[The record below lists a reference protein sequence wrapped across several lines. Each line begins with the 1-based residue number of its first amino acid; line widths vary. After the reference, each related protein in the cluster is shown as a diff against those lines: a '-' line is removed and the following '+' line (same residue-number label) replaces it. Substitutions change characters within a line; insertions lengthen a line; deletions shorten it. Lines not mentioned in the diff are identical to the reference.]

1 LAQGSVEAAVVV
13 VVDIVDNRRVG
24 LGERLEFVAP
34 KTFVFEYCMKC
45 LDMGV
50 FVRSTHRYALVFD
63 PKLLA
68 RCPPDLTGV
77 LRAIVRPDDGR
88 LTLDGT
94 LAPFQ
99 GASESLRRLFSRTRQ
114 PDVVVDHHAVSYV
127 QNRLHEEE
135 PPFTGDIAVFQITFP
150 QLINGGDFT
159 IATDASRLPAP
170 SPALGKQ
177 DPHLLAQAVDPLLVD
192 HQSVL
197 PAQPMRQLVITVGVA
212 VTFNRRSEQVL
223 NTVVTYLFAPTSQYV
238 SRTGSPPK
246 TSRSFE
252 RVAPAPIIR
261 GGTYAHDSE
270 DYTHRIAQIN
280 P

>member
-1 LAQGSVEAAVVV
+1 
-13 VVDIVDNRRVG
+13 
-24 LGERLEFVAP
+24 
-34 KTFVFEYCMKC
+34 
-45 LDMGV
+45 
-50 FVRSTHRYALVFD
+50 
-63 PKLLA
+63 
-68 RCPPDLTGV
+68 
-77 LRAIVRPDDGR
+77 
-88 LTLDGT
+88 
-94 LAPFQ
+94 
-99 GASESLRRLFSRTRQ
+99 
-114 PDVVVDHHAVSYV
+114 YV

-150 QLINGGDFT
+150 QLINGDDFT

-223 NTVVTYLFAPTSQYV
+223 NTVVTYLFAPTSQHV

-280 P
+280 PFFCHVQSFSKRWLPFLSRSLKMAISRSFSPRSFLSCSFSRSIS